1 MAKFNLFG
9 RRTDKENHDEIIIP
23 ANIYEKPGENEEE
36 LIAVIAAAISAFLK
50 KPVSGFRVVSF
61 KKRGN
66 WKNII

>member
-1 MAKFNLFG
+1 MAKFNLF
-9 RRTDKENHDEIIIP
+9 RRKTNKEIPDEIIIP
-23 ANIYEKPGENEEE
+23 ANADEENEEE